1 MSDAHSVVVADDHV
15 PARAGVRAALELG
28 PFAVVAEARDA
39 ASAVAAAR
47 EHRPDV
53 CLLDIHMPGGG
64 IMAASRIAAELPE
77 TAVVMLTVSREDA
90 DFFDALRAGA
100 RGYLVKDMDPAR
112 LSLAL
117 EGVLAGEAA
126 LPRALVGRLVD
137 RFHGR
142 EVHRVQI
149 ASARTA
155 ELSAREWETLDLLRE
170 GLATRQIAERLFLS
184 DVTVRSHIS
193 SVLRKLDV
201 PDRAAAVRLL
211 EEPPGRHLRAV
222 G

>member
-1 MSDAHSVVVADDHV
+1 MSGVLTVLVADDHV

-28 PFAVVAEARDA
+28 PFAVVAEGHDA
-39 ASAVAAAR
+39 ASAVAAAL

-53 CLLDIHMPGGG
+53 CLLDVHMPGGG
-64 IMAASRIAAELPE
+64 ITAASRIAAELPE

-100 RGYLVKDMDPAR
+100 RGYLLKDMDPAR
-112 LSLAL
+112 LSRAL

-126 LPRALVGRLVD
+126 LPRALVARLVE
-137 RFHGR
+137 RFRGR

-149 ASARTA
+149 ASSRTA
-155 ELSAREWETLDLLRE
+155 ALSAREWEILDLLRE

-184 DVTVRSHIS
+184 EVTVRSHVS
-193 SVLRKLDV
+193 SVLRKLEV

-211 EEPPGRHLRAV
+211 EDPPVGRLRAV